1 MSDRTILPQEIRQL
15 CREEQLTTPTPGL
28 ALGHVQANLV
38 ILPYSLAFEFLL
50 FCQRNPKPCP
60 ILDVTD
66 IGCPEPKYIAP
77 EADIRTDLPRYIV
90 YRHGEPIDEVTNV
103 KKYYRDD
110 LVGFLVG
117 CSFSFENAMLNSE
130 LPLRH
135 IEEKKNVSMYITNL
149 KCNSTKTFA
158 SNLVVSMRP
167 LPANLVVRAVE
178 VTSRYYKAHGSPI
191 HIGNPEAIGIKDL
204 NRPNY
209 GNAVT
214 IKEGEVP
221 VFWACGVTTQLALKN
236 ARPELAITHSPGHMF
251 VSDLKDESLTF

>member
-1 MSDRTILPQEIRQL
+1 
-15 CREEQLTTPTPGL
+15 
-28 ALGHVQANLV
+28 
-38 ILPYSLAFEFLL
+38 
-50 FCQRNPKPCP
+50 
-60 ILDVTD
+60 
-66 IGCPEPKYIAP
+66 
-77 EADIRTDLPRYIV
+77 
-90 YRHGEPIDEVTNV
+90 
-103 KKYYRDD
+103 
-110 LVGFLVG
+110 
-117 CSFSFENAMLNSE
+117 MLNSE

-191 HIGNPEAIGIKDL
+191 HLGNPEAIGIKDL
-204 NRPNY
+204 NRPDY
-209 GNAVT
+209 GDAVT
-214 IKEGEVP
+214 IKDREVP

-251 VSDLKDESLTF
+251 VSDFKDESLTF